1 MLETLLGQDK
11 WHEGKR
17 KNWEQIMSLKGV
29 SLTKRLK
36 KERRG
41 QRENE
46 QEIMRKKTAIEK
58 DGWGQYWVRETERCD
73 KNAKQLIVWCLYEE
87 RYECVY

>member
-1 MLETLLGQDK
+1 
-11 WHEGKR
+11 
-17 KNWEQIMSLKGV
+17 MSLKGV

-58 DGWGQYWVRETERCD
+58 DGWGQY
-73 KNAKQLIVWCLYEE
+73 
-87 RYECVY
+87 